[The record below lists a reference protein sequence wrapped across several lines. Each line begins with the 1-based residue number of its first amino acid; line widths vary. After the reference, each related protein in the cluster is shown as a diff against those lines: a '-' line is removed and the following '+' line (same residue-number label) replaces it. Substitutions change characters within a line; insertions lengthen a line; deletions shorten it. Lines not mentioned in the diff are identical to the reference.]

1 LVEGIER
8 KEPDSPRINDGELVE
23 EECKFLPPPKTVC
36 DPRLFMIN
44 GEEVIEF
51 SKFEQLEYELR
62 TKEKDEEIEKT
73 HT

>member
-1 LVEGIER
+1 
-8 KEPDSPRINDGELVE
+8 
-23 EECKFLPPPKTVC
+23 
-36 DPRLFMIN
+36 MIN

-62 TKEKDEEIEKT
+62 SKEKDEEIEKT